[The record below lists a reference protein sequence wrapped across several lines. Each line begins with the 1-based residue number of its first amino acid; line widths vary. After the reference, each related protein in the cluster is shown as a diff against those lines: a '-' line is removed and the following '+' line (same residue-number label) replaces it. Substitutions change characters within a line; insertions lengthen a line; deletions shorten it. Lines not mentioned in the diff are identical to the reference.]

1 MMFYGVQK
9 FLIYE
14 SGELYE
20 SNEGIL
26 IDLIVARRTL
36 LSKHQ
41 NTSELMKFKKVDLS
55 VTSGE
60 KKLLTIRA
68 TSRERSKL
76 VPR

>member
-1 MMFYGVQK
+1 MMFYGVQN

-26 IDLIVARRTL
+26 MDLIVARRTL

-41 NTSELMKFKKVDLS
+41 NTSELMKL
-55 VTSGE
+55 
-60 KKLLTIRA
+60 
-68 TSRERSKL
+68 
-76 VPR
+76 